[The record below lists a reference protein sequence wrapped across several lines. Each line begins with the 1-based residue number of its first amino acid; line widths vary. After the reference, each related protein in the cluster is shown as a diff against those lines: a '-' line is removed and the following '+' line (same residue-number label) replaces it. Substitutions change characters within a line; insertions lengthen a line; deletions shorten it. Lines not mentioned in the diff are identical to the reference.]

1 MKVEQIQENQ
11 TPKEQDYIEL
21 DIDSL
26 IKAGVVERE
35 VEVSG
40 IKFTLRTLTEEERM
54 QVESEVND
62 NLPIDDIRHLMNLK
76 IPILVRSIVKI
87 NGKPINPENREK
99 LRKIL
104 YKMQSTVLDGLYLKY
119 TELVRDQLALVEL
132 GAKKN
137 GQ

>member
-119 TELVRDQLALVEL
+119 TELVRDQLSLVEL

-137 GQ
+137 GR